1 MAVPE
6 VKDGKQEVTTLFVE
20 NIPAT
25 LHWKG
30 LWFAFARHG
39 DVVNVYIARKLSRG
53 GKRFGFVRMKE
64 RIDAVK
70 AIERLQGFVLYGS
83 RLTVKLA
90 NAQGGSRLTSVNLS
104 NIDDFRREA
113 RRVRIN
119 KEDETEKVTG
129 DQNLSEESK
138 HKRLSGH
145 VENEDLWGLRRCLV
159 GETTTVCSLSYIHN
173 RLIEWGVREIKIQ
186 RMGAKLFLLTIAD
199 EDLFLLLEDLNWS
212 YLKEIFSK
220 VTLWSEK
227 MNYLERATWLEV
239 RGIPI
244 LGWNYTNPKKIAE
257 LWGTFEFLG
266 ENANHTLDCERVT
279 VLISTKQ
286 AKRIEEEIEMEIGGE
301 IFVLSISELGFKDDS
316 VLTLEKRVKKFGS
329 LLELQNRVLS
339 KLDRKKRDKALRRRK
354 LSVNF
359 LEDSELSGTS
369 LSDSDIK
376 KRMSSVVK
384 ECEKVNMMLVSETI
398 KENFDPD
405 VARKFWVDDNV
416 ELKDSPKVKTSLWML
431 VIVCVPDKEF
441 LWLRQK
447 LQLGFSFS
455 VILSKGLKKDG
466 ATRSIFFGHVFCDN
480 ILLAGFLAVNS
491 TSKCLQS
498 GIVSAYH
505 KWVQRVDDTV
515 GSRGTR

>member
-159 GETTTVCSLSYIHN
+159 EETTTVCSLSYIHN

-244 LGWNYTNPKKIAE
+244 LGWNYTNLKKIAE

-286 AKRIEEEIEMEIGGE
+286 VKRIEEEIEMEIGGE

-316 VLTLEKRVKKFGS
+316 VLTLEKRVKKGR
-329 LLELQNRVLS
+329 E
-339 KLDRKKRDKALRRRK
+339 DRDIP
-354 LSVNF
+354 
-359 LEDSELSGTS
+359 EDSDSVSDAISSEKGVVVEDRCNSGTEVDVINAMCTERDYDDCF
-369 LSDSDIK
+369 L
-376 KRMSSVVK
+376 R
-384 ECEKVNMMLVSETI
+384 
-398 KENFDPD
+398 ENN
-405 VARKFWVDDNV
+405 A
-416 ELKDSPKVKTSLWML
+416 
-431 VIVCVPDKEF
+431 C
-441 LWLRQK
+441 
-447 LQLGFSFS
+447 
-455 VILSKGLKKDG
+455 
-466 ATRSIFFGHVFCDN
+466 
-480 ILLAGFLAVNS
+480 
-491 TSKCLQS
+491 
-498 GIVSAYH
+498 
-505 KWVQRVDDTV
+505 
-515 GSRGTR
+515 GSRGIEEEWMGGNSKDTTAGRGIQSVEEFKDNREESVSLDD